1 MASIATQEGV
11 VAPPRPQTRA
21 RRVAW
26 GRVLL
31 IGIVLAYLGVLILW
45 PLLAVLQGA
54 FAEGVGRFFAEL
66 SQPELRR
73 AFWLTLVLAAG
84 AVVAN
89 GIFGTIVAWVLVRQN
104 FRGRSFL
111 NGIVD
116 LPFVVSPVIAGYM
129 VLLLFGRTGWFGSLV
144 EATGFRVVFSW
155 PGMLLVTVFVSLPF
169 IVREIMPVLQ
179 EVGVEPE
186 LTAYTLG
193 ASGWQTFWRVTL
205 PNIRWGLLYGLT
217 LTLAR
222 ALGEFGA
229 VLVVGG
235 AISGRTETA
244 TLYIFGAL
252 EERQYTGAY
261 AASLVLGLVSFAVL
275 IGMEQLRRRSEV
287 KR

>member
-1 MASIATQEGV
+1 
-11 VAPPRPQTRA
+11 
-21 RRVAW
+21 
-26 GRVLL
+26 VLL